1 MNEYLDPADF
11 PELDPAA
18 RFRAFGAAVR
28 LADFLML
35 AAAEEAPYT
44 DAPLLIALSDK
55 FACGGIFY
63 PLRCGAASHE

>member
-1 MNEYLDPADF
+1 
-11 PELDPAA
+11 
-18 RFRAFGAAVR
+18 
-28 LADFLML
+28 ML

-44 DAPLLIALSDK
+44 DAPLLIALSEK